1 MHIHAGDRIIVSD
14 KKIIGIFNAES
25 IFMSDLNRR
34 FFDKIKSG
42 DKTVVIDRANK
53 VISTSVS
60 PFTVIKRTELKCEF
74 FWRRKNDS
82 IL

>member
-14 KKIIGIFNAES
+14 KKIIGIFNAET
-25 IFMSDLNRR
+25 ILMSELNKE
-34 FFDKIKSG
+34 FFNKIKPG
-42 DKTVVIDRANK
+42 DKTVVIDRTNNTL
-53 VISTSVS
+53 STGVS

-74 FWRRKNDS
+74 VWRRKNDS

>member
-14 KKIIGIFNAES
+14 KKIIGIFNAET
-25 IFMSDLNRR
+25 ILMSGLNKK
-34 FFDKIKSG
+34 FFDKIKPG
-42 DKTVVIDRANK
+42 DKTVVIDRTNNAL
-53 VISTSVS
+53 STSVS

-74 FWRRKNDS
+74 VWRRKNDS

>member
-14 KKIIGIFNAES
+14 KKIIGIFNAET
-25 IFMSDLNRR
+25 ILMSELNKK
-34 FFDKIKSG
+34 FFDKIKPG
-42 DKTVVIDRANK
+42 DKTVVIDRTNNAL
-53 VISTSVS
+53 STGVS

-74 FWRRKNDS
+74 VWRRKNDS